1 MSRRFPERKEP
12 DCPAIILFRY
22 SDRETIRI
30 FEDDEDDYIAY
41 FCKELLASELSSP
54 FAEHIFSRLQ
64 RSSAL
69 KSVPGAPL
77 RSTPGFNPVAPSA
90 LRSAAV

>member
-1 MSRRFPERKEP
+1 VVREQALKARLEIRFG
-12 DCPAIILFRY
+12 A
-22 SDRETIRI
+22 
-30 FEDDEDDYIAY
+30 
-41 FCKELLASELSSP
+41 P

-69 KSVPGAPL
+69 KSIPGVPL

-90 LRSAAV
+90 LKSTASLRSFRLPFPLAESQLGGDVCHRNKGHQD